1 MLSYL
6 LPVLIR
12 RSAGSVNDSIRLYL
26 YRNQFQLTNTDVYYS
41 DGTRYRPAIEV
52 VNYLEPIMPDVK
64 KVLVLGT
71 GLGSMVNVIHS
82 AKFYPKFTLV
92 EIDKVIL
99 SWAIELMAPQF
110 LKDIIP
116 VCDDARGF
124 LDRNTD
130 QYDLIFID
138 IFFGRVVPDFVS
150 NRGFLEQCSK
160 HLSKGGRVAF
170 NYIINNEND
179 WIQVYQAFSSIFK
192 DCKVIKQD
200 INRILIS

>member
-1 MLSYL
+1 M

-12 RSAGSVNDSIRLYL
+12 RSAGSVNASIRLYL

-41 DGTRYRPAIEV
+41 DGTRYKPAIEV
-52 VNYLEPIMPDVK
+52 VNHLKTVMPNIK

-71 GLGSMVNVIHS
+71 GLGSMVNIMHS
-82 AKFYPKFTLV
+82 QNFFPKFTLV

-99 SWAIELMAPQF
+99 SWAIELMAPAY

-124 LDRNTD
+124 LNRNAD

-138 IFFGRVVPDFVS
+138 IFFGRVVPDFVTEKA
-150 NRGFLEQCSK
+150 FLMLCRE
-160 HLSKGGRVAF
+160 HLSKGGHVAF
-170 NYIINNEND
+170 NYIINNENE
-179 WIQVYQAFSSIFK
+179 WNEVYRTFSGIFS